1 MLDKNTGNLLL
12 DFYGDL
18 LTEHQLEI
26 LDDYF
31 KDDLSMIEI
40 ADNRSISKAAV
51 SDIIKRSIIQLQDYE
66 DKLKLISQSEKLD
79 KIVNEL
85 KKSGNE
91 ALANKL
97 NNIIRR

>member
-40 ADNRSISKAAV
+40 ADNRNISKAAV

-79 KIVNEL
+79 KIVDEL
-85 KKSGNE
+85 NKSGNKT
-91 ALANKL
+91 LANKL

>member
-18 LTEHQLEI
+18 LTDHQLEI

-40 ADNRSISKAAV
+40 ADNRNISKAAV
-51 SDIIKRSIIQLQDYE
+51 SDIIKRSIVQLQDYE
-66 DKLKLISQSEKLD
+66 EKLKLISQSEKLD
-79 KIVNEL
+79 KIVDEL
-85 KKSGNE
+85 NKSGNKT
-91 ALANKL
+91 LANKL

>member
-66 DKLKLISQSEKLD
+66 DKLKLISQSEKID